1 MLELTTD
8 TQVDIARSS
17 LAHGGGVFETVCIHK
32 GIPLFLEHHM
42 DRMKSGIASL
52 GMEPPPD
59 TPTVRRFI
67 SRWLET
73 INLQEGAIRVLA
85 ADARLMV
92 MTRDTYTPPRSVAI
106 GVATGFIRCRRSRLA
121 GIKSAN
127 YLENRLVTAMAN
139 RDGLFDRIAPNDAGQ
154 LTDGGRCNLF
164 VGLNSVLYTPPVA
177 DGALPGIVRNILLDG
192 GIGDESSVTPDD
204 LMNVQ
209 CAFVTSS
216 LAGVIP
222 VHEIDGF
229 RKLPTD
235 HDLLRQAATV
245 YGNAVNGELAAYG
258 ED

>member
-1 MLELTTD
+1 LTTD
-8 TQVDIARSS
+8 TRIDIARSS

-32 GIPLFLEHHM
+32 GIPLFLDDHM
-42 DRMKSGIASL
+42 DRMTSGIASL

-67 SRWLET
+67 SHWQGT
-73 INLQEGAIRVLA
+73 IKLKEGAIRVLA
-85 ADARLMV
+85 ADSRLMV
-92 MTRDTYTPPRSVAI
+92 MVRDSYDPPRSVAI

-164 VGLNSVLYTPPVA
+164 VGLNGELCTPPVA
-177 DGALPGIVRNILLDG
+177 DGALPGIVRNILLDN
-192 GIGDESSVTPDD
+192 GIGRESSLTPDD
-204 LMNVQ
+204 LLNIQ

-216 LAGVIP
+216 LAGVVPI
-222 VHEIDGF
+222 HEIDGF
-229 RKLPTD
+229 GKLSVD
-235 HDLLRQAATV
+235 HDLLRQATTC
-245 YGNAVNGELAAYG
+245 YENAVNAEVNAYG
-258 ED
+258 AD